1 MAVKGN
7 IFSIYLF
14 YKTYCSLTS
23 LLSVCK
29 WLLHLLCIAYVG
41 VVAMAVN
48 KSIVRS
54 VIKKI
59 VCSDRIII
67 LTLKAELVSI
77 LIAQVYAPASDYEVT
92 EWKNFMT

>member
-1 MAVKGN
+1 
-7 IFSIYLF
+7 
-14 YKTYCSLTS
+14 
-23 LLSVCK
+23 
-29 WLLHLLCIAYVG
+29 
-41 VVAMAVN
+41 MAVN